1 MSFTVSGRRATLVP
15 SKFCVYFCFLGWPTS
30 SIHAGTIKALE
41 FSRDMETIGDVRI
54 WRAIYFKESAH
65 MIVSW
70 QGCSPQGGAGGG
82 LGQGRP
88 VDARV
93 VEGTEVLVST
103 VALFGEVSA
112 DGAVRFV
119 CEQAKIGQFKM

>member
-1 MSFTVSGRRATLVP
+1 MSARRTPVMENNSGPPV
-15 SKFCVYFCFLGWPTS
+15 
-30 SIHAGTIKALE
+30 
-41 FSRDMETIGDVRI
+41 
-54 WRAIYFKESAH
+54 
-65 MIVSW
+65 
-70 QGCSPQGGAGGG
+70 GGG
-82 LGQGRP
+82 GEGVGVTDWGWCEQQPHGGQHRAAGENVAARPGTPSSLGGEAASQRRP

-119 CEQAKIGQFKM
+119 CE

>member
-1 MSFTVSGRRATLVP
+1 MGTEGPAP
-15 SKFCVYFCFLGWPTS
+15 HQLGEGEMGLT
-30 SIHAGTIKALE
+30 E
-41 FSRDMETIGDVRI
+41 
-54 WRAIYFKESAH
+54 AIREWKE
-65 MIVSW
+65 